1 MLNHCECAEAA
12 SQLMRLSLPKMLAPS
27 GMLLSGIVSQML
39 QLTKGLQE
47 GKHMKGTIRR
57 FGGREG

>member
-1 MLNHCECAEAA
+1 
-12 SQLMRLSLPKMLAPS
+12 MRLSLPKMLAPS

-47 GKHMKGTIRR
+47 EGKHMKGMIRR